1 MRGQRMMAG
10 PDGVR
15 ARITGMT
22 DVRART
28 ALACVLA
35 CGLMGF
41 AFSGVAMAEE
51 CTTCAPWWHV
61 TASVRPA
68 NIAPHG
74 EGTAVAKAVNLGD
87 ATTVGAVS
95 LIDTLPPGVT
105 VVEEKGA
112 PVIGF
117 FLFGDG
123 EGSINR
129 SELCNVTGDVVS
141 CVLPE
146 GEFPLAP
153 FEDIEIRIKIKV
165 GTATEEQQAEVSGG
179 GASLARTHRPIPVG
193 AGAPPFGVE
202 QFEQTPESEGG
213 TLDARA
219 GSHPFQFS
227 TTLALNQTSDP
238 LAAPAMPKNLQF
250 NLPAGLVGNATAIP
264 QCSEADFHKT
274 VNFQN
279 YCPADTAVGV
289 ASVTFDE
296 PAQTGLATYPFP
308 LYNLVP
314 ARGEPARF
322 GFTVVKAPVVLDTAV
337 RTGEDYGVRVSV
349 NNISQAANLLSTTA
363 TFWGVPSD
371 ERHHASRG
379 SACLAGG
386 VLNVLGEEC
395 PTSQQPSLTPFLTLP
410 TSCETPFVT
419 SVEGESW
426 PIKANPNPQ
435 TQPETMELQG
445 ERTTSLKDQFGREL
459 GITGCNQLS
468 FEPAIEVAPDVQ
480 QASTPSG
487 LKVDVKVP
495 QEVSENPGGLT
506 SSSVKDIQVTFPEGV
521 TVNPAA
527 ADGLE
532 ACSEGQIGFIRS
544 EEATNLFTPTL
555 PSGFCPNA
563 SKVGTVKIKVP
574 ILAQP
579 LEGALYLASQNAN
592 PFGSLLASYIVAED
606 PISGVLVKL
615 AGEVTLNPET
625 GQITTTF
632 KNSPQAPLEEAEIH
646 LFGGAR
652 APFSTPA
659 HCGRYTTNAVFTPWS
674 GTSPV
679 DSKSTFEINSGPNG
693 SPCPGQSLPFA
704 PTLTSGTTNINAGAF
719 SPLSTTV
726 SREDG
731 NQNIQTITL
740 HYPPGVTGLLAGVKL
755 CPEAQANGG
764 TCGPESLIGHGTVSV
779 GLGNEPFSVTGT
791 EAFLTEGY
799 KGASFGLSI
808 VTPAVAGPFNL
819 GKVVVRAKVEL
830 DPHTTA
836 LTVTTDAIPHILD
849 GIPLEIKHVNV
860 TIDRPQ
866 FTLNPT
872 NCNPTSITG
881 SITSVEGATA
891 PVSVPFQ
898 TANCTNLKFAPK
910 FQVSTSAKTS
920 KQSGASLKV
929 KLAYPPNSLGSYANL
944 AKVKVDLPKQLPSRL
959 TTLQKA
965 CLAVVF
971 ETNRANCPAASIIG
985 HAKAITPLVPVP
997 LAGPVY
1003 FVSHGNEAFPSL
1015 TIVLQGYGITVDV
1028 VASTFIRHGI
1038 TSSTFK
1044 ATPDQP
1050 FSTFE
1055 LELPEGPYSALAAN
1069 NNLCNDKLAMPTAF
1083 TAQNGIEIHQTTK
1096 ISVIGCGKPHH
1107 KHAKTSRKSKKGK
1120 RS

>member
-1 MRGQRMMAG
+1 MRGQRWMMAG
-10 PDGVR
+10 RDGVR
-15 ARITGMT
+15 GHAGGPGGAQAR
-22 DVRART
+22 VACLCL
-28 ALACVLA
+28 LACALVG
-35 CGLMGF
+35 CV
-41 AFSGVAMAEE
+41 FSGVAAAEE
-51 CTTCAPWWHV
+51 CETCAPWWHL

-68 NIAPHG
+68 NIQPNG
-74 EGTAVAKAVNLGD
+74 EGTVVVQAVNVGD
-87 ATTVGAVS
+87 ATTAGAVTLS
-95 LIDTLPPGVT
+95 DELPPGVT
-105 VVEEKGA
+105 VLEEEGA
-112 PVIGF
+112 PALGF
-117 FLFGDG
+117 FAFADT
-123 EGSINR
+123 EGSVNLNSRCSIVGQ
-129 SELCNVTGDVVS
+129 LVS
-141 CVLPE
+141 CTLPE
-146 GEFPLAP
+146 GELPLAP
-153 FEDIEIRIKIKV
+153 FEDIEIRIKVKV
-165 GTATEEQQAEVSGG
+165 GTASEEEQAEVSGG
-179 GASLARTHRPIPVG
+179 GASLVRTQRLIPVG
-193 AGAPPFGVE
+193 TGAPPFAVE
-202 QFEQTPESEGG
+202 QFEQAPEDEGG
-213 TLDARA
+213 SLDALA

-227 TTLALNQTSDP
+227 TTLALDQTSSP
-238 LAAPAMPKNLQF
+238 VAPPALAKDLQF
-250 NLPAGLVGNATAIP
+250 DLPAGLVGNATAVP
-264 QCSEADFHKT
+264 QCSEVDFRKI

-296 PAQTGLATYPFP
+296 PIHTGLATYPLP
-308 LYNLVP
+308 LFNLVP
-314 ARGEPARF
+314 AQGEPARF
-322 GFTVVKAPVVLDTAV
+322 GFTVVDSPVILDTSV
-337 RTGEDYGVRVSV
+337 RTGENYGVKVSV
-349 NNISQAANLLSTTA
+349 SNISQAVSFISTTA

-371 ERHHASRG
+371 ARHDASRG

-386 VLNVLGEEC
+386 VFNVLGEEC
-395 PTSQQPSLTPFLTLP
+395 PTSFQPSLTPFLTLP
-410 TSCETPFVT
+410 TSCVTPFVT
-419 SVEGESW
+419 SVEGKSW
-426 PIKANPNPQ
+426 PIKAS
-435 TQPETMELQG
+435 PEAEPESVVLQG
-445 ERTTSLKDQFGREL
+445 ARTASLKDQFGREL

-468 FEPAIEVAPDVQ
+468 FNPGIEVAPDVQ
-480 QASTPSG
+480 QASTPTG
-487 LKVDVKVP
+487 LKVDVHVP
-495 QEVSENPGGLT
+495 QEVSENAGGL
-506 SSSVKDIQVTFPEGV
+506 SSSAVKDIQVTFPEGV

-532 ACSEGQIGFIRS
+532 ACSEGQIGFIVR
-544 EEATNLFTPTL
+544 EEETNLFTPTL
-555 PSGFCPNA
+555 PSGFCPSA

-606 PISGVLVKL
+606 PTAGVLVKL

-625 GQITTTF
+625 GQITTSF
-632 KNSPQAPLEEAEIH
+632 KNSPQAPLEDAEIH

-652 APFSTPA
+652 APFATPSR
-659 HCGRYTTNAVFTPWS
+659 CGRYTTNAVFTPWS

-679 DSKSTFEINSGPNG
+679 NSSSTFEINSGPNG
-693 SPCPGQSLPFA
+693 SPCPGQSLPFD

-719 SPLSTTV
+719 SPLSTTI

-731 NQNIQTITL
+731 NQNIQTVTL
-740 HYPPGVTGLLAGVKL
+740 HYPPGITGLLAGVKL
-755 CPEAQANGG
+755 CAEAQANAG

-791 EAFLTEGY
+791 EVFLTEGY

-849 GIPLEIKHVNV
+849 GIPLQIKHVNV
-860 TIDRPQ
+860 TIDRQ
-866 FTLNPT
+866 GFALNPT
-872 NCNPTSITG
+872 NCNPASITG
-881 SITSVEGATA
+881 SITSVEGASS

-898 TANCTNLKFAPK
+898 TANCPNLKFAPK
-910 FQVSTSAKTS
+910 FQVSTSGKTS
-920 KQSGASLKV
+920 KKNGASLKV
-929 KLAYPPNSLGSYANL
+929 KLSYPPNSLGSYANV
-944 AKVKVDLPKQLPSRL
+944 AKVKVDLPKALPSRL

-965 CLAVVF
+965 CLALVF
-971 ETNRANCPAASIIG
+971 ETNPANCPAASIIG
-985 HAKAITPLVPVP
+985 HAKAITPLLPVP

-1050 FSTFE
+1050 FSSFE

-1083 TAQNGIEIHQTTK
+1083 VAQNGIEIHQTTK
-1096 ISVIGCGKPHH
+1096 IAVTGCAKPHQ
-1107 KHAKTSRKSKKGK
+1107 KHVKASRKRKG
-1120 RS
+1120 RHT